1 VSITGGTWDGT
12 KGAQFVLLMG
22 TQGETEEQQCV
33 ADFTK
38 IGTDVTCKVNS
49 MKNIGDIKC
58 IVWRTTT
65 TDGWGFDKVMNIICQ
80 NFYIWIIFDRDPTLF
95 FALFNK
101 IYNRLYDYH
110 YDYLTAI
117 NAI

>member
-1 VSITGGTWDGT
+1 MKIR
-12 KGAQFVLLMG
+12 G

-49 MKNIGDIKC
+49 MKNIGHIVG

-65 TDGWGFDKVMNIICQ
+65 TDGWSFDKVMN
-80 NFYIWIIFDRDPTLF
+80 
-95 FALFNK
+95 
-101 IYNRLYDYH
+101 
-110 YDYLTAI
+110 
-117 NAI
+117 

>member
-1 VSITGGTWDGT
+1 MKIR
-12 KGAQFVLLMG
+12 G

-49 MKNIGDIKC
+49 MKNIGDIVC

-65 TDGWGFDKVMNIICQ
+65 ADGWSFDKVMN
-80 NFYIWIIFDRDPTLF
+80 
-95 FALFNK
+95 
-101 IYNRLYDYH
+101 
-110 YDYLTAI
+110 
-117 NAI
+117 